1 MEGKVTDHHHVF
13 THQSISRAILASSG
27 GRDRRQRPRRHHSIL
42 ESRCRANIRV
52 RRSPGQGEIIGLVAV
67 MRDVTARFEEIKG
80 LRQKLRALTARG
92 DDGYGLV

>member
-1 MEGKVTDHHHVF
+1 MATGHSRYDAGELLSVPGLRRDGLPLSIEF
-13 THQSISRAILASSG
+13 TITPI
-27 GRDRRQRPRRHHSIL
+27 HS
-42 ESRCRANIRV
+42 E
-52 RRSPGQGEIIGLVAV
+52 QGEIIGLVAV